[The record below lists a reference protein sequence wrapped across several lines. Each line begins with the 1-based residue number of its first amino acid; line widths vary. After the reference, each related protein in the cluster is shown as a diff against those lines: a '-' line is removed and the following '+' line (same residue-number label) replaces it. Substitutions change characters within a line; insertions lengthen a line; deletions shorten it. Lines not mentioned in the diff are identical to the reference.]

1 MTLLL
6 SCQLPLSTP
15 APQVVLEEIAQI
27 KSELTTKYTQEA
39 EAEAAVAAQAAA
51 AAEAEAAAA
60 AAAAAAAQEQRQAA
74 QQQRQAAV
82 AATSAAATGPALSVE
97 TVRWTPAE
105 LDKRPGQ
112 APPSLYPSVGGGD
125 AARQPV
131 TCLPCDPP
139 TYAPPPHNP
148 LGAMPPMPTV
158 PTVPPVP
165 SAVGSMPAMPSYSA
179 PQHTAP
185 FSLLPPSYDMSG
197 ASGAGQYST
206 AGGGGGGGAAA
217 MLALPRAAT
226 GPPPSGALP
235 SAQLP
240 GASLAP
246 PVGAAG
252 GGGGG
257 GGACASGLAALNL
270 SSMSCGSSLQ
280 PLAPTL
286 PAAPSVQPATG
297 SARAGYDLSM
307 PSRGGVGGV
316 GGVGGGM
323 SGLSG
328 ALPAAAISQAYQCIP
343 CDGAIPTLPGVPAA
357 AAPRPPAAL
366 VPEWQR
372 GPAPPQQQQ
381 QPPPSPSQPKQGALR
396 PLRIPT
402 SLSRVFLQLA
412 GENTARN
419 IETCGILIGRQAQGA
434 LVVDRLLV
442 PSQKGT
448 ANTCDTTNENEIY
461 EYCDAQQGDALTLGW
476 VHTHPTQTC
485 FLSSVDLHTHCGY
498 QSILDEAV
506 AIVLSPRFLPTQGVF
521 RLCHPS
527 PPGLKE
533 VQDCRKTG
541 FHPEH
546 QRNGQDA
553 GNGVYEECGHVQWT
567 NDQIQVVDL
576 RKR

>member
-1 MTLLL
+1 M
-6 SCQLPLSTP
+6 
-15 APQVVLEEIAQI
+15 LEEIAQI
-27 KSELTTKYTQEA
+27 KAELMTKYTQEA

-51 AAEAEAAAA
+51 AAAAEAEAEAAAA
-60 AAAAAAAQEQRQAA
+60 AAAAAAAQEQRQAQAAAAAAA
-74 QQQRQAAV
+74 QQQRQAV
-82 AATSAAATGPALSVE
+82 LAATSTTTTGPALSVE
-97 TVRWTPAE
+97 TVRWTPPELAE
-105 LDKRPGQ
+105 QSGQ
-112 APPSLYPSVGGGD
+112 APTILYPSVGGGD
-125 AARQPV
+125 AARQQV
-131 TCLPCDPP
+131 TCLPCEPP
-139 TYAPPPHNP
+139 AYTPSRNP
-148 LGAMPPMPTV
+148 LEMIPAV

-165 SAVGSMPAMPSYSA
+165 SAVGSMPTMPSYTA

-197 ASGAGQYST
+197 ANASQYSA
-206 AGGGGGGGAAA
+206 AGGVGGGTAA
-217 MLALPRAAT
+217 MLALPRAT

-235 SAQLP
+235 SAELP
-240 GASLAP
+240 GTALAQP
-246 PVGAAG
+246 AGPAG
-252 GGGGG
+252 GSSSA
-257 GGACASGLAALNL
+257 ACASGLAALNL

-286 PAAPSVQPATG
+286 PAAPAVQPATG
-297 SARAGYDLSM
+297 GARVGYDLSM
-307 PSRGGVGGV
+307 PS
-316 GGVGGGM
+316 VGGG
-323 SGLSG
+323 GGGGGGASG
-328 ALPAAAISQAYQCIP
+328 ALPSAAVSQAYQCIP
-343 CDGAIPTLPGVPAA
+343 CEGPIPTPWRNVPGQ
-357 AAPRPPAAL
+357 RPPA
-366 VPEWQR
+366 VT
-372 GPAPPQQQQ
+372 APPQQPPQQ
-381 QPPPSPSQPKQGALR
+381 QPPQQQPQQQPQPKQGALR

-412 GENTARN
+412 AENTARN
-419 IETCGILIGRQAQGA
+419 IETCGILIGKQVQGA

-476 VHTHPTQTC
+476 IHTHPTQTC

-506 AIVLSPRFLPTQGVF
+506 AVVLSPRFLPTQGVY

-527 PPGLKE
+527 PSGLKE

-541 FHPEH
+541 FHPDH
-546 QRNGQDA
+546 QRNGQEA
-553 GNGVYEECGHVQWT
+553 GNGVYEECEHVQWT